1 MKAFGEV
8 KMKVCLLNL
17 PQKNQLIK
25 MCFYLLTRKAPMRL
39 RTGQSTINNQASLY
53 AVDLN

>member
-1 MKAFGEV
+1 MKAVGEV
-8 KMKVCLLNL
+8 KMKVCLVNL
-17 PQKNQLIK
+17 PQKKLIK

-39 RTGQSTINNQASLY
+39 RSGQSTINNQASLY